1 MVKNT
6 KGGCNGKKVAHKHA
20 VKSTK
25 SGLRISQNKS
35 EIYGV
40 VKRLNGNTFDV
51 TCIDDKERRCF
62 IRGKFK
68 GRGKRDN
75 IIEVDKWVLIGIRE
89 FQQAPKENAIK
100 SNSKGKKEME
110 MCDLLEV
117 YSSGER
123 DTLKRTHAI
132 FMKESELSRADMEDS
147 YEFVDADTLR
157 YQKIVSSSSSS
168 SMETIKM
175 KKGVKLAAPENNMV
189 NPQAMY
195 GDVNDINSDSDDDED
210 DDNSQEESEDQEEEE
225 SEDQEEDQ
233 EEEEEEDQEEEEES
247 EDQEEEEESE
257 DQEEE
262 EESQK
267 KYYADKSKS
276 NNSNKMYKV
285 AEINVDDI

>member
-35 EIYGV
+35 EIYGT

-75 IIEVDKWVLIGIRE
+75 IIEIDKWVLIGIRE
-89 FQQAPKENAIK
+89 FQQAPGENAIK

-123 DTLKRTHAI
+123 DALKRTHGI
-132 FMKESELSRADMEDS
+132 FMKESELSTADVEDS

-157 YQKIVSSSSSS
+157 YQKIVSSSSV
-168 SMETIKM
+168 ETIKM
-175 KKGVKLAAPENNMV
+175 KRGFKLAPENNMV

-195 GDVNDINSDSDDDED
+195 GDVDDISDDDDERI
-210 DDNSQEESEDQEEEE
+210 SEEE
-225 SEDQEEDQ
+225 EEDQ
-233 EEEEEEDQEEEEES
+233 EEEEEEDQEEEEDEEEE
-247 EDQEEEEESE
+247 EDQEEEEEEEE
-257 DQEEE
+257 DQEE
-262 EESQK
+262 SQE

-276 NNSNKMYKV
+276 NVNKMCKV
-285 AEINVDDI
+285 EINVDDI

>member
-51 TCIDDKERRCF
+51 TCIDDKVRRCF

-75 IIEVDKWVLIGIRE
+75 IIEVDKWVLIGVRE
-89 FQQAPKENAIK
+89 FQQVPSENAV
-100 SNSKGKKEME
+100 NSKGKKEME

-123 DTLKRTHAI
+123 DTLKRTHGI
-132 FMKESELSRADMEDS
+132 FMKESELSTADVEDS

-157 YQKIVSSSSSS
+157 YQNIVSSSSSS
-168 SMETIKM
+168 VETIKM
-175 KKGVKLAAPENNMV
+175 RKGIKLAPENNVV

-195 GDVNDINSDSDDDED
+195 GDVDDISDDDDEERISEEEASD
-210 DDNSQEESEDQEEEE
+210 EASDEESNKEEQGEESDEEEE
-225 SEDQEEDQ
+225 G
-233 EEEEEEDQEEEEES
+233 
-247 EDQEEEEESE
+247 
-257 DQEEE
+257 E
-262 EESQK
+262 EESQE
-267 KYYADKSKS
+267 KYYADKSKL
-276 NNSNKMYKV
+276 NANEMCKV
-285 AEINVDDI
+285 EINVDDI

>member
-51 TCIDDKERRCF
+51 TCIDDKVRRCF

-75 IIEVDKWVLIGIRE
+75 IIEVDKWVLVGIRE
-89 FQQAPKENAIK
+89 FQQAPNENAIK

-123 DTLKRTHAI
+123 DTLKRTHGI
-132 FMKESELSRADMEDS
+132 FMKESELSTADAEDA

-157 YQKIVSSSSSS
+157 YQNIVSSSSSS
-168 SMETIKM
+168 STVETIRM
-175 KKGVKLAAPENNMV
+175 RKGVKLAPNNVV

-195 GDVNDINSDSDDDED
+195 GDVDDISDDDED
-210 DDNSQEESEDQEEEE
+210 DECIS
-225 SEDQEEDQ
+225 
-233 EEEEEEDQEEEEES
+233 EEEEEEERISEEEEES
-247 EDQEEEEESE
+247 DSDQEETHYVE
-257 DQEEE
+257 
-262 EESQK
+262 
-267 KYYADKSKS
+267 KSKS
-276 NNSNKMYKV
+276 SATATAYNV
-285 AEINVDDI
+285 EINVDDI

>member
-1 MVKNT
+1 MVKNE

-51 TCIDDKERRCF
+51 MCIDDKERRCF

-75 IIEVDKWVLIGIRE
+75 IIEVDKWVLVGIRE
-89 FQQAPKENAIK
+89 FQQAPNENAIK

-117 YSSGER
+117 YSSGEK
-123 DTLKRTHAI
+123 DTLKRTHGI
-132 FMKESELSRADMEDS
+132 FMKESELSRTSTTVVPMEDVCD
-147 YEFVDADTLR
+147 FVDNDTLR

-168 SMETIKM
+168 IETIKM
-175 KKGVKLAAPENNMV
+175 RGKNKLASVNNVV

-195 GDVNDINSDSDDDED
+195 GDVDDIDSDSD
-210 DDNSQEESEDQEEEE
+210 EEEEEQEEE
-225 SEDQEEDQ
+225 SEEK
-233 EEEEEEDQEEEEES
+233 EEEEES
-247 EDQEEEEESE
+247 EDQEEESEDQEEESE
-257 DQEEE
+257 DQEDE
-262 EESQK
+262 EESEEK
-267 KYYADKSKS
+267 HYADKS
-276 NNSNKMYKV
+276 NNSNKNKMCKV
-285 AEINVDDI
+285 EINVDDI

>member
-1 MVKNT
+1 MVKNE

-35 EIYGV
+35 EIYGT

-89 FQQAPKENAIK
+89 FQQAPGENAIK

-123 DTLKRTHAI
+123 DALKRTHGI
-132 FMKESELSRADMEDS
+132 FMKESDLSKADVEDS
-147 YEFVDADTLR
+147 YDFVDADTLR

-168 SMETIKM
+168 METIRM
-175 KKGVKLAAPENNMV
+175 KKGVKPAPENNMV

-195 GDVNDINSDSDDDED
+195 GDIDDIDSDSDSDED
-210 DDNSQEESEDQEEEE
+210 QDQEEKSEEEKSEEEESEEEESDQEEEE
-225 SEDQEEDQ
+225 VQE
-233 EEEEEEDQEEEEES
+233 
-247 EDQEEEEESE
+247 
-257 DQEEE
+257 
-262 EESQK
+262 
-267 KYYADKSKS
+267 KYHADKSKS
-276 NNSNKMYKV
+276 NNAFKV
-285 AEINVDDI
+285 EINVDDI